1 MPRPG
6 VGKAGGYLQTGMEP
20 SLNLLA
26 VLNLLGAAQGLFLSV
41 MLLGVKGGNR
51 VANRVLA
58 ALVATM
64 ALFVTGAVARTTHYD
79 FVLPHLSRIHDPLPF
94 LAMPLIFLY
103 VRALASR
110 APSLRRREFLHFVPF
125 ALCCVY
131 LLPYYFQSR
140 EAKLAYMV
148 SEYHYPSLGPWYYV
162 RSALV
167 ILQAGLYLTLSVMT
181 ILAFVKE
188 SRGRNAPADRAVL
201 FQIRFFVTGFLILFA
216 AGVLRYLFDH
226 TARTNLLVPLG
237 ASALI
242 YALGYVSFRNPQ
254 ALARADEPTPSKKYE
269 WSSLTPETS
278 ERYLRRLLQSMEQE
292 KLYLDAELTVSKL
305 AEKLSIPPP
314 HLSQTINERL
324 NQSFIDFVNTYRVE
338 EVKRKLVDPLKRHY
352 SVLAIAEE
360 SGFNSKSSFNSVF
373 KKHVRMTPSEFRKTV
388 GENGRQ

>member
-1 MPRPG
+1 
-6 VGKAGGYLQTGMEP
+6 VDSYNQTGMDP
-20 SLNLLA
+20 SLNVFA
-26 VLNLLGAAQGLFLSV
+26 ILNLLGAAQGLFLSV

-51 VANRVLA
+51 VANRILA

-64 ALFVTGAVARTTHYD
+64 ALFVTGAVVRTTHYD
-79 FVLPHLSRIHDPLPF
+79 VVFPHLSRIHDPLPF
-94 LAMPLIFLY
+94 LAIPLIFLY

-110 APSLRRREFLHFVPF
+110 GPSFPRREFLHFVPF
-125 ALCCVY
+125 ILCFIY
-131 LLPYYFQSR
+131 LLPYYLQSR

-148 SEYHYPSLGPWYYV
+148 SEYNYPSLGTWYYV

-167 ILQAGLYLTLSVMT
+167 ILQAGLYLTLSVLT
-181 ILAFVKE
+181 ILSFVKE
-188 SRGRNAPADRAVL
+188 SRKRNAFADHAVL
-201 FQIRFFVTGFLILFA
+201 FQIRFFVTGFVILFA
-216 AGVLRYLFDH
+216 VGVLRYLFDH

-237 ASALI
+237 ASVLI

-254 ALARADEPTPSKKYE
+254 ALAHADEPTPAKKYE
-269 WSSLTPETS
+269 WSTLTPETS
-278 ERYLRRLLQSMEQE
+278 ERYLKRLLQSMEQE

-305 AEKLSIPPP
+305 AERLSIPPP

-324 NQSFIDFVNTYRVE
+324 NQSFIDFINTYRVE

-373 KKHVRMTPSEFRKTV
+373 KKHARMTPSEFRKAF